1 MDSSKGQQ
9 HETKNLARDV
19 TWSHVTWSQKYTD
32 FSVESKDGFVFKC
45 HKYVLDQVMATVAAI
60 YFFKQKTIQKN
71 SVPSNNSFVSVSLR

>member
-1 MDSSKGQQ
+1 MDSSKGQN
-9 HETKNLARDV
+9 HETENLARDV
-19 TWSHVTWSQKYTD
+19 TWSQKYSD